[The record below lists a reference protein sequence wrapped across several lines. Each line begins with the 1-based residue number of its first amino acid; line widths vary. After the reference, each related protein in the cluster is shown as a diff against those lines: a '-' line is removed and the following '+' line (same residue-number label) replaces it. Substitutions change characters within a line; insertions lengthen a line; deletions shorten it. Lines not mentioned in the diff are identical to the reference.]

1 MQVDRRTNPGR
12 LRRLAEELAEE
23 LPDVHAAVHDHE
35 LIVDE
40 LDYAERPPRHE
51 RRVPSYGSFVHPVRE
66 ITEWAAVTGLTVVS
80 DSSHTGEGD
89 VDRRYADGIASWV
102 VRPRDGSFHVVVFD
116 RPAGS
121 ERDLVVLA
129 EASGAT
135 VIQRH
140 PSGVVRLAG
149 SFGVARFDGFGWHV
163 EPAIGSWL
171 TSTACGVDER
181 RSEVFEHLI
190 RFAVHDLGA
199 GGVGATLVFRPA
211 DAPDGA
217 FGGGRLEQHLPVPPA
232 FSLLRATDLAP
243 LRHVLGQSDGAA
255 VFDVGGSLRA
265 LGVRLVPSVEAES
278 HVEALGGTR
287 HTSARRFSYDEPA
300 SIVVTVSDD
309 GPVTV
314 FRRGRVVA
322 RSGTAPS

>member
-1 MQVDRRTNPGR
+1 MQGDRRSSPGR
-12 LRRLAEELAEE
+12 LRRLTEELADE
-23 LPDVHAAVHDHE
+23 LPQVHAAVHDHA
-35 LIVDE
+35 LVVDE

-51 RRVPSYGSFVHPVRE
+51 RRVPSYGSFVAPERD
-66 ITEWAAVTGLTVVS
+66 IADWAAVTGLTVVS
-80 DSSHTGEGD
+80 DTSHTGDGE

-102 VRPRDGSFHVVVFD
+102 VRPADGSFHVVVFD

-135 VIQRH
+135 LVQRH

-163 EPAIGSWL
+163 EPAIHSWL
-171 TSTACGVDER
+171 TGAACGLDDD
-181 RSEVFEHLI
+181 RSSAFEHLI

-199 GGVGATLVFRPA
+199 GGIGATLVFRPD
-211 DAPDGA
+211 DAPLGE
-217 FGGGRLEQHLPVPPA
+217 GLEHHLPVPPT
-232 FSLLRATDLAP
+232 LDLRRATDLAP

-255 VFDVGGSLRA
+255 VFDVGGALRA
-265 LGVRLVPSVEAES
+265 LGVRLVPSAEAEAR
-278 HVEALGGTR
+278 VGAFGGTR
-287 HTSARRFSYDEPA
+287 HTSARRYSHDDPA
-300 SIVVTVSDD
+300 SVVVTVSED

-314 FRRGRVVA
+314 FRHGRVVA
-322 RSGTAPS
+322 RSGTTAS

>member
-1 MQVDRRTNPGR
+1 MQGDRRSSPGR
-12 LRRLAEELAEE
+12 LRRLTEELADE
-23 LPDVHAAVHDHE
+23 LPQVHAAVHDHA
-35 LIVDE
+35 LVVDE

-51 RRVPSYGSFVHPVRE
+51 RRVPSYGSFVAPERD
-66 ITEWAAVTGLTVVS
+66 IADWAAVTGLTVVS
-80 DSSHTGEGD
+80 DTSHTGDGE

-102 VRPRDGSFHVVVFD
+102 VRPGDGSFHVVVFD
-116 RPAGS
+116 RPTGS

-135 VIQRH
+135 IVQRH

-163 EPAIGSWL
+163 EPAVGSWL
-171 TSTACGVDER
+171 TSAACGLADEW
-181 RSEVFEHLI
+181 STAFEHLI

-211 DAPDGA
+211 AAPEPPG
-217 FGGGRLEQHLPVPPA
+217 LERHLPVPPTFNLA
-232 FSLLRATDLAP
+232 RPTDLAP

-255 VFDVGGSLRA
+255 VFDVAGSLRA
-265 LGVRLVPSVEAES
+265 LGVRLVPSIEAEAV
-278 HVEALGGTR
+278 VEPFGGTR
-287 HTSARRFSYDEPA
+287 HTSARRYSYDDPESA
-300 SIVVTVSDD
+300 VVTVSED

-322 RSGTAPS
+322 RSGPDVS